1 MTGAA
6 QAEGAAEVLAAEAG
20 AELLWGGH
28 RVTAIDLRL
37 TR

>member
-1 MTGAA
+1 MTGAV
-6 QAEGAAEVLAAEAG
+6 QAEGAAEVLAEAG

-28 RVTAIDLRL
+28 RVTAIGLRL